1 MQVAWPVK
9 FRLSWPLSEKKL
21 KESLREHRKKGIP
34 EISFRL
40 LMSYTLQIFRLNN
53 LTTAKISTVCQG
65 EHNRMFC
72 MM

>member
-65 EHNRMFC
+65 EHNRMFRI
-72 MM
+72 M